1 MALWRTWKFLEGGI
15 ALLGFIS
22 FSVTHSYCSETAWC
36 KCNTKRFVIADSQ
49 PMVSWLPLVC
59 IPGGLFTTIY
69 GLRVNIFV
77 QDLRETF
84 IAMDVN
90 GTKLNQ
96 RSFLEQSFFFD
107 EMPNPFW
114 RGCFCHDF
122 LIQPFRNSKNALLCT
137 AAQIKTLYCIF
148 RSTDCTGEKHAL
160 QKRVLCVCACWH
172 MWSAI
177 DIACYGN
184 HRWTPHQKGNF
195 LPTTSPNDGL
205 EILLKVNWRL
215 VKSCESDRSIH
226 CRSKILKSQYFFCLY
241 SPGPT

>member
-1 MALWRTWKFLEGGI
+1 MEHKICGHGMFLKYESWTNLAVMHFTRMALWRTWKFLEGGI

-22 FSVTHSYCSETAWC
+22 FSVTHSFCSETAWC

-96 RSFLEQSFFFD
+96 RSFLEQSFLTKCRIHSDVAVF
-107 EMPNPFW
+107 
-114 RGCFCHDF
+114 
-122 LIQPFRNSKNALLCT
+122 AT
-137 AAQIKTLYCIF
+137 IF
-148 RSTDCTGEKHAL
+148 
-160 QKRVLCVCACWH
+160 
-172 MWSAI
+172 
-177 DIACYGN
+177 
-184 HRWTPHQKGNF
+184 
-195 LPTTSPNDGL
+195 
-205 EILLKVNWRL
+205 
-215 VKSCESDRSIH
+215 
-226 CRSKILKSQYFFCLY
+226 
-241 SPGPT
+241 